1 MTSTLPQDRARGFTL
16 IELLFALALAV
27 TLAGMSVPVSQSAL
41 DEIRGAAA
49 ARQLAERVALARLD
63 AVRRSAAVALRFEP
77 DGTDYKFT
85 SHVDGN
91 GNGVRTLEIAN
102 GVDLTLGH
110 VERLR
115 DTHPGVAFG
124 LMAGLP
130 DLDGRRGIADGVR
143 IGSSRILTLAP
154 DGSATSGTL
163 YLHGRRGQYAVRILG
178 ATGRTRVFHYDA
190 GTSQWN
196 SR

>member
-1 MTSTLPQDRARGFTL
+1 MISMPPKDCARGFTL

-27 TLAGMSVPVSQSAL
+27 TLAGMSVPVSQSTL

-49 ARQLAERVALARLD
+49 ARQLAERIALARLD
-63 AVRRSAAVALRFEP
+63 AVRRSAAVGLRFEP
-77 DGTDYKFT
+77 DGADYKFS

-91 GNGVRTLEIAN
+91 GNGVRTLEILN

-110 VERLR
+110 LERLR
-115 DTHPGVAFG
+115 DAHSGVVFG
-124 LMAGLP
+124 LMPGLP
-130 DLDGRRGIADGVR
+130 DLDGRYGNADGVR
-143 IGSSRILTLAP
+143 IGSSRILTVAP